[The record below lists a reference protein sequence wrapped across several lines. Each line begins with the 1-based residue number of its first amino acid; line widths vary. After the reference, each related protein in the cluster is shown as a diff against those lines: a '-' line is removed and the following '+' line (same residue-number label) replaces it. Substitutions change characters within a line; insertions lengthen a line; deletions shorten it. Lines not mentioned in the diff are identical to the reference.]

1 MPKRN
6 FLRRLSYSSMGKTSE
21 FIGKIRALEGLKN
34 AVLCGITISKRKERA
49 EFFLVTDRAYS
60 PKEEQEAEE
69 ICAEFLPEGLLPSV
83 KIVKR
88 TPDGEMIKGRI
99 YEYIQRA
106 FPAAGAFLTA
116 ESVTVEKLTSG
127 ANFYVDIA
135 AGEQTLFE
143 SGKILDEVSKYL
155 SSIYCGTFYGNVRIV
170 EKEAPD
176 ASLLNELPED
186 REEGEIKEIRTFPI
200 CEYGRIDGFDL
211 TPPKEAIYMADSNLV
226 EGQYSIC
233 GSIQYI
239 EEIHYTRHNEKTG
252 EDMERTRF
260 SLTISDGTG
269 SIRTTYFPKKAT
281 VEKVRALKAGDKII
295 LTGTNEEYNGGCA
308 FRASKLN
315 LGQPPEGFVPVSRK
329 GKPVPKFY
337 HTVFPEPYVDYTQ
350 AGLFDDLHKP
360 DDLKNN
366 VFVSFDLET
375 TGLNNNPAMGRM
387 DRIIELGAVKIVN
400 GEIKE
405 KFSSFVACP
414 EKLSKEIIQLT
425 GIEDSDLVGAP
436 EVEKVLAD
444 FFKFT
449 EGAILVGHNVT
460 FDYRFVK
467 YYGEQNGYM
476 FEQKQYD
483 TMTLAQEMLRGQI
496 ANYKLNSVADYYGFA
511 FNHHRAFDDACVT
524 AKCFIELVKAK
535 GRLE

>member
-1 MPKRN
+1 
-6 FLRRLSYSSMGKTSE
+6 MGRTSE
-21 FIGKIRALEGLKN
+21 FIQKIRELEGLKN
-34 AVLCGITISKRKERA
+34 AILCGITLSKRKNQA

-60 PKEEQEAEE
+60 AAEE
-69 ICAEFLPEGLLPSV
+69 KRAGEICGEFLPAGLLPAV

-88 TPDGEMIKGRI
+88 TPDGEMIKTRI
-99 YEYIQRA
+99 YEYIQKS
-106 FPAAGAFLTA
+106 FPAASAFLGE

-135 AGEQTLFE
+135 AGEQTLFS

-155 SSIYCGTFYGNVRIV
+155 SSIYCGSFYGNVRIV

-176 ASLLNELPED
+176 DSLLSELPEE

-200 CEYGRIDGFDL
+200 CEYGRIDGYDL
-211 TPPKEAIYMADSNLV
+211 TPLTTAVYMADSNLV

-239 EEIHYTRHNEKTG
+239 EEIAYTRHSEKTG

-260 SLTISDGTG
+260 SLTVSDGTG
-269 SIRTTYFPKKAT
+269 NIRTTYFPKKAT
-281 VEKVRALKAGDKII
+281 VEKVRQLKAGDKIVI
-295 LTGTNEEYNGGCA
+295 TGSNEEYNGGCA
-308 FRASKLN
+308 FRAQKLN
-315 LGQPPEGFVPVSRK
+315 LGQPPEGFTPVARK

-337 HTVFPEPYVDYTQ
+337 HTVFPEAYVDYTQ
-350 AGLFDDLHKP
+350 AGLFDDLRKP
-360 DDLKNN
+360 DCLKNN
-366 VFVSFDLET
+366 VFVCFDLET
-375 TGLNNNPAMGRM
+375 TGLNNNPAMGKM
-387 DRIIELGAVKIVN
+387 DKIIEIGAVKIIG

-405 KFSSFVACP
+405 KFSSFVACS
-414 EKLSKEIIQLT
+414 EKLSKEIISLT
-425 GIEDSDLVGAP
+425 GIEDGDLVGAP
-436 EVEKVLAD
+436 EVDKVIAD
-444 FFKFT
+444 FFKFAD
-449 EGAILVGHNVT
+449 GAFLVGHNVT

-483 TMTLAQEMLRGQI
+483 TLTLAQEILRGEI
-496 ANYKLNSVADYYGFA
+496 ANYKLNSVADYYGFT

-535 GRLE
+535 GKLD